1 MAKTETR
8 GHKQDDRDAADER
21 CILCE
26 AIIETGDHE
35 IFFATGYCRY
45 CQAVLE
51 EEPSTEER

>member
-8 GHKQDDRDAADER
+8 GHQQQDRKAADER

-51 EEPSTEER
+51 EETSTAQK

>member
-8 GHKQDDRDAADER
+8 GLKQDRKAADER

-35 IFFATGYCRY
+35 IYFATACGRH
-45 CQAVLE
+45 CQAELE
-51 EEPSTEER
+51 EEPSAAQK